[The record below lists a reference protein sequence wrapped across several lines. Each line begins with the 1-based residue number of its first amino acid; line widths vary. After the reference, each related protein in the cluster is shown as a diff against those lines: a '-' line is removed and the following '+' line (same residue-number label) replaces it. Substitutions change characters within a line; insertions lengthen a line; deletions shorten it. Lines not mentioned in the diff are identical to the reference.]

1 MTALTSRWNER
12 IRIILA
18 ITAKDLVE
26 AIKNKNTLSV
36 ILPVLFII
44 LMYRF
49 LPSFSHGD
57 DPPTVLVF
65 DPAESSFGLL
75 LQESPF
81 LNVYLSQSIER
92 MKLGVSESEG
102 PDLGLVLPEEIDV
115 LIASN
120 SSITLQGY
128 AVHWIP
134 DDQVRQLEQDVEDEL
149 AALAGLPID
158 ISVDS
163 ESIYPEMDS
172 SGMSRLMG
180 LSLTFTAVMIGVSF
194 LPHLML
200 EEKMT
205 QTIDALMV
213 SPVKPLDLALGKVM
227 VGLTYSMILG
237 LIGIGIYGPLITQW
251 GIAVVMY
258 FMGALLMT
266 LIGLVLGTVLENRQQ
281 LMLWAW
287 VLLIPL
293 LIPTFLVLM
302 RGLIPDAAIDI
313 MRWIPSVVLT
323 RGLTIAAVETVSI
336 TDYLVELGVLLLASG
351 LVLGLVTWILR
362 RRDR

>member
-12 IRIILA
+12 MRIVLA

-26 AIKNKNTLSV
+26 AIKNKNTISV
-36 ILPVLFII
+36 ILPVLFILLI
-44 LMYRF
+44 YRY
-49 LPSFSHGD
+49 LPSFTHGD
-57 DPPTVLVF
+57 DPPRVF
-65 DPAESSFGLL
+65 LYDPAESSFGLA
-75 LQESPF
+75 LQDSPF
-81 LNVYLSQSIER
+81 LNVYLSSSIER
-92 MKLGVSESEG
+92 MKLGVSESEKS
-102 PDLGLVLPEEIDV
+102 DLGLILPEDIDTRLENNV
-115 LIASN
+115 PL
-120 SSITLQGY
+120 TLQGY
-128 AVHWIP
+128 VVHWIP
-134 DDQVRQLEQDVEDEL
+134 DEQVRQVEQQVEDEL
-149 AALAGLPID
+149 AALANQSIE
-158 ISVDS
+158 IEIDS

-172 SGMSRLMG
+172 SGISRLMG

-213 SPVKPLDLALGKVM
+213 SPVKPLDLALGKVL

-251 GIAVVMY
+251 GITVVMY
-258 FMGALLMT
+258 FAGALLMT

-302 RGLIPDAAIDI
+302 RGLVPDAAIDI

-323 RGLTIAAVETVSI
+323 RGLTIAAVETVLI
-336 TDYLVELGVLLLASG
+336 TDYLVELGVLLLSSG

>member
-1 MTALTSRWNER
+1 MTAQTSRWNER

-26 AIKNKNTLSV
+26 AIKNKNTLAV

-44 LMYRF
+44 LMYRY
-49 LPSFSHGD
+49 LPSFTHGD
-57 DPPTVLVF
+57 DPTTVLVF
-65 DPAESSFGLL
+65 DPAESSFGLSL
-75 LQESPF
+75 EDSPF
-81 LNVYLSQSIER
+81 LNVYLSTSIER
-92 MKLGVSESEG
+92 MKLGVSESER
-102 PDLGLVLPEEIDV
+102 PDLGLALPDDIDA
-115 LIASN
+115 LIAEGE
-120 SSITLQGY
+120 SISLQGY
-128 AVHWIP
+128 VVHWIP
-134 DDQVRQLEQDVEDEL
+134 DEQVLEVEQVVEDEL
-149 AALAGLPID
+149 AALANQPID
-158 ISVDS
+158 IEIDS

-172 SGMSRLMG
+172 SGLSRLMG
-180 LSLTFTAVMIGVSF
+180 LSLTFAAVMIGVSF

-205 QTIDALMV
+205 QTIEAIMV
-213 SPVKPLDLALGKVM
+213 SPVKPLDLALGKVL
-227 VGLTYSMILG
+227 VGLTYSMVLG

-258 FMGALLMT
+258 FAGALLMT

-293 LIPTFLVLM
+293 LIPTFLVLL
-302 RGLIPDAAIDI
+302 RGLVPDTAIDI
-313 MRWIPSVVLT
+313 MRWIPTVILT
-323 RGLTIAAVETVSI
+323 RGLTAAAVETLSVA
-336 TDYLVELGVLLLASG
+336 DYLTELVVLILSSA